1 METTERKENYKICS
15 RRILASMIDTVI
27 ILLFDIVLAL
37 PAGMA
42 LVNNLVSKTGSS
54 AVALFFSSLFS
65 GAFLLGVDLIYLVGM
80 PLYKNGQTVGLRFF
94 DLKIVSF
101 SGDNPRTK
109 QYLTRFL
116 SILLLASSTFG
127 FALVAEIISII
138 VSNKHHSCVDEI
150 SRTHIIESKEKED
163 SINVDT
169 TH

>member
-1 METTERKENYKICS
+1 METTDCKENNKICS
-15 RRILASMIDTVI
+15 RRILASLIDIVI

-101 SGDNPRTK
+101 DGNSPRTK
-109 QYLTRFL
+109 QYLIRFL
-116 SILLLASSTFG
+116 SMLLLAASTLG
-127 FALVAEIISII
+127 FALIVEAISII
-138 VSNKHHSCVDEI
+138 VSIKHHSCVDEL
-150 SRTHIIESKEKED
+150 SRTYIIDLKEKEN
-163 SINVDT
+163 STNVDT